1 MGCIVWI
8 DPLSPG
14 FGQHRMGGT
23 AMLGHFSMRA
33 LLIAATTLGVATA
46 AGVWTYKNVRWKNFA
61 EVSSSHIYRSGQLS
75 ERQLESAVDRYG
87 LRRVICLNSDF
98 VDRERAL
105 CERKRIEFHHF
116 PMPSDGRGAMEQF
129 TAIYRLLQDQ
139 DAKPVLVHCN
149 AGVARTGVAVA
160 LYRIIHDGWSTDK
173 ALDELRSFERR
184 GRMTIEL
191 QQHVRQMAVQ
201 VRDAIRR

>member
-1 MGCIVWI
+1 M
-8 DPLSPG
+8 S
-14 FGQHRMGGT
+14 RR
-23 AMLGHFSMRA
+23 FS
-33 LLIAATTLGVATA
+33 LKAAVVAVATLGVATA
-46 AGVWTYKNVRWKNFA
+46 GGVWTYKTVRWKNFA

-75 ERQLESAVDRYG
+75 ERQLDSAIDRYG
-87 LRRVICLNSDF
+87 LRRVICLNSEYAE
-98 VDRERAL
+98 RERAV
-105 CERKRIEFHHF
+105 CERRGVEFHHF

-129 TAIYRLLQDQ
+129 TAIYRLLMEN

-149 AGVARTGVAVA
+149 AGVARTGVSVA
-160 LYRIIHDGWSTDK
+160 LYRIIHDGWTTDK
-173 ALDELRSFERR
+173 ALNELKSFERR

>member
-1 MGCIVWI
+1 
-8 DPLSPG
+8 
-14 FGQHRMGGT
+14 
-23 AMLGHFSMRA
+23 MLGRFSTKG
-33 LLIAATTLGVATA
+33 LIIAVATLGVATSV
-46 AGVWTYKNVRWKNFA
+46 GVLTYKNVRWKNFA

-75 ERQLESAVDRYG
+75 ERQLETAIDRYG
-87 LRRVICLNSDF
+87 LRRIVCLNPGHAEQ
-98 VDRERAL
+98 ERAL
-105 CERKRIEFHHF
+105 CERKGIEFHYF

-129 TAIYRLLQDQ
+129 TAVYRLLQDQ
-139 DAKPVLVHCN
+139 DVKPVLVHCN

-184 GRMTIEL
+184 GQMTIEL

-201 VRDAIRR
+201 VRDAIQR

>member
-1 MGCIVWI
+1 MSG
-8 DPLSPG
+8 
-14 FGQHRMGGT
+14 R
-23 AMLGHFSMRA
+23 FSFKA
-33 LLIAATTLGVATA
+33 VVVAVAAFGVATA
-46 AGVWTYKNVRWKNFA
+46 GGVWTYKNVRWKNFA

-75 ERQLESAVDRYG
+75 EHQLESAIDRYS
-87 LRRVICLNSDF
+87 LRRVVCLNSEF
-98 VDRERAL
+98 ADRERAI
-105 CERKRIEFHHF
+105 CERKGVEFHHF

-129 TAIYRLLQDQ
+129 TAIYRLLQEQ
-139 DAKPVLVHCN
+139 ESKPVLVHCN

-160 LYRIIHDGWSTDK
+160 LYRIIHDGWTTDK
-173 ALDELRSFERR
+173 AIEELKSFERR